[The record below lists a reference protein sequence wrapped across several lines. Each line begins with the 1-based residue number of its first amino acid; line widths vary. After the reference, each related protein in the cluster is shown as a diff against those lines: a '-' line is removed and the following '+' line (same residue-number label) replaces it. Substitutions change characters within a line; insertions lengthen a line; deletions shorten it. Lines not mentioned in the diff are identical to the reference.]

1 MILKTMTDSPH
12 TVEVLS
18 FQDGIRMATIVTD
31 GIRHKS
37 FEFEHS
43 QDHPTLAKAIAF
55 LETRGYR
62 IVPDAF

>member
-1 MILKTMTDSPH
+1 MSKDLHP
-12 TVEVLS
+12 VEVLS
-18 FQDGIRMATIVTD
+18 FQDGIRQATIVTD
-31 GIRHKS
+31 GVRHKS
-37 FEFEHS
+37 FEFEQS